1 MRPYSTKKN
10 KYLCNFCK
18 RQFLEINSVLASIR
32 IIVLLIKRLQCL
44 CFSKKLS
51 TYVRLLQ
58 MSREIHDSNVTQESE
73 IHTLIDWKGT
83 LIPRNWTGKD
93 NC

>member
-1 MRPYSTKKN
+1 
-10 KYLCNFCK
+10 
-18 RQFLEINSVLASIR
+18 
-32 IIVLLIKRLQCL
+32 
-44 CFSKKLS
+44 
-51 TYVRLLQ
+51 